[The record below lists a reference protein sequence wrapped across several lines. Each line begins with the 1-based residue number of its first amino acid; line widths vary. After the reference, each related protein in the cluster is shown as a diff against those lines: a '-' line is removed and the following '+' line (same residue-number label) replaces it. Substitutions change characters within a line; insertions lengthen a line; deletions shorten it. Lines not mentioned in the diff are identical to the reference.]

1 MTRCLL
7 LAGFLLIAATA
18 HSHVEQTEQTK
29 PKQGPVKKAPAKTA
43 SAKPAAKPA
52 AKPLA
57 SAQDIADGKALLSK
71 SDCLACHKVDQ
82 KLVGPAYLDVA
93 KKYPATE
100 ASVTL
105 LCTKVLNGGAGVW
118 GEVAM
123 APHPALPAADAKK
136 MVQYILSLNN
146 AK

>member
-18 HSHVEQTEQTK
+18 HSHVEQT
-29 PKQGPVKKAPAKTA
+29 KQGPVKKAPAKTA
-43 SAKPAAKPA
+43 SAKPAARPA
-52 AKPLA
+52 AKPIA

-71 SDCLACHKVDQ
+71 SDCLACHKLDQ

-105 LCTKVLNGGAGVW
+105 LCNKVLNGGAGVW

>member
-18 HSHVEQTEQTK
+18 HSHVEQT
-29 PKQGPVKKAPAKTA
+29 KQGPVKKAPAKTA
-43 SAKPAAKPA
+43 SAKPTAKPV
-52 AKPLA
+52 A

-71 SDCLACHKVDQ
+71 SDCLACHKLDQ

-105 LCTKVLNGGAGVW
+105 LCNKVLNGGAGVW